1 MKKAKLT
8 LASVLSLSVM
18 LAAAACA
25 PQSAGQGGG
34 GGQGGGDTYTD
45 LTQNKQPG
53 GDNFDF
59 DGNYENPE
67 LTIDGLGND
76 EQWKDATT
84 LTTYGNTAG
93 GKDAV
98 TVRVYRGESALFFLF
113 EVSDSVLL
121 TQGVTNDDA
130 VTHGDSIELY
140 LEIGRAHV

>member
-76 EQWKDATT
+76 EQ
-84 LTTYGNTAG
+84 
-93 GKDAV
+93 
-98 TVRVYRGESALFFLF
+98 
-113 EVSDSVLL
+113 
-121 TQGVTNDDA
+121 
-130 VTHGDSIELY
+130 
-140 LEIGRAHV
+140 